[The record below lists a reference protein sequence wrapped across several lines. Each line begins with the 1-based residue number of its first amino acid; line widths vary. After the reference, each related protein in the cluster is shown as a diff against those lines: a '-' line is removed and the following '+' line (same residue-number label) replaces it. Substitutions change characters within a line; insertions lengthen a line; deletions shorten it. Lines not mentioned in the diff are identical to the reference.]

1 MSNNLQVRFSR
12 DGDQFHYLWA
22 ARRCLRLLSE
32 KDGLTAITIE
42 SSSPQEI
49 ENGGAVG
56 AGEEHIDVAE
66 YYGSEA
72 LKHATRVRYIQLKH
86 STKNPTQPWPPSGLE
101 KTIRG
106 FYERYQKFEKRR
118 AEDGFTTPVE
128 FCFISNR
135 PINTSF
141 MEAIEDAASGNASRH
156 PNTLRKL
163 EEFTSLSGEKLSA
176 FSKLLSLQGETDGYQ
191 LQRAD
196 LARETNA
203 YLPGND
209 VGAPIQL
216 KELVTRKALSESAS
230 NPRITKM
237 DVLRVLEVGE
247 QNLFPAPSRIDT
259 LHAAVPRSQE
269 SDLVAQIVGANTP
282 VILHAHGGVGK
293 SVLSQRISLHL
304 PEGSTAVVYDCFGN
318 GEYRRPGSPRHRHK
332 DALVQ
337 IANELAGLGLCD
349 LLIPSSNADKTDYLR
364 AFAHRL
370 QQCVVAVRS
379 KNAQALLCVVVDAA
393 DNAELAA
400 KEFGSERSFARDLL
414 REAMPDGFR
423 LVVLCRTERQGL
435 LDPPASILRL
445 ELEPFSRHE
454 TASFLRKA
462 HADASDSDVDE
473 FHRLTSQNPRVQAT
487 ALDQNIPLP
496 HVLSL
501 LGPSPTTVDDTI
513 AALLQRAVD
522 DLRETAGSVEQQK
535 IDAICSALATLR
547 PFVPVNVLASVSGV
561 EDAAIRS
568 FASDLGRPLL
578 ILQDAVQF
586 RDEPVETWFREHFK
600 PSGEQLSEFIE
611 RLQPLAGKSAYVA
624 STLPQ
629 LMLEAGQLR
638 ELIDLALSSSLLPS
652 NLIERRDVELNRLQF
667 ALKASLQAERFPAA
681 AKLALKAAQE
691 TTGNT
696 RWRVLLRDNTDL
708 AAKFLEPGRIQEIVS
723 RRMFDNK
730 EEITEGTSNKTW
742 TGSHHAYEASLL
754 SYHSDFRGDAR
765 SRLRSAYDWL
775 KNWNRLPEEERKRE
789 RVTNQDIAEMALAHF
804 NIHGPER
811 CAAELRRWKPRRVS
825 YRAGCIVA
833 QRLIDQKRHDD
844 LDRLAFASTNNAYL
858 LLAINLELRSVH
870 RQAPEKTVERALRL
884 VSSKH
889 VRVKES
895 DFRDRQCMLPPITA
909 LVESAAVNQ
918 LKTNSV
924 LASVLGRYLP
934 ETPLRGWASPHSDQ
948 RSPLLRAYALKAA
961 LKGQD
966 LQPIDLAHQE
976 LREELAG
983 MENSQASPELRE
995 LEKRIGALLTLHKLS
1010 AADLLAPKKTPALA
1024 AAISE
1029 ACREPGMVPG
1039 GERSDSANEIAEI
1052 RFDILTRRDPTDE
1065 IALEEFNAWIEGLRR
1080 PLYVPTW
1087 TRLARLA
1094 IHTLNCESLAYE
1106 FIQRAFQLAK
1116 DARED
1121 ADSIAQMYVE
1131 LARTILAMDESE
1143 AKEYF
1148 NKAIEVTSKIGDE
1161 IIDRWSAILDLSDRA
1176 ANPDRPCA
1184 KTAYRLARRTELA
1197 YQYVY
1202 KQDYLQLD
1210 GVIRA
1215 ITALCPS
1222 SCFAIL
1228 SRWQD
1233 RKFGESKRFLARAV
1247 DFLLD
1252 QRLMDPKTVAAFA
1265 GFRAHW
1271 EYGGLMQRMLA
1282 ACSSRSDRKQMLNF
1296 VFRYIRLD
1304 DQSESTWKHLK
1315 QVAVENNLSIPEI
1328 DPLIEHA
1335 RRRNSTAHNTNGR
1348 HGDGG
1353 SRKNGNGEINWE
1365 AVFVGLEL
1373 STPNGL
1379 SHAYANFRSNRPPFD
1394 HEEFF
1399 SELFK
1404 RIPADKAVQVI
1415 RAFSKVAEFD
1425 GYKFERFLGQMPE
1438 DWRQRQ
1444 AVKSSLADT
1453 TRILCRRYCMEIS
1466 KVRYWQKGYWPVPI
1480 QLAAELSG
1488 ISEAELIRDV
1498 IAAIGESTEIASAG
1512 RLFTLVG
1519 LLTSHLSHDEALDA
1533 LNFGLDLFNE
1543 ALDESDGDG
1552 PWNAAL
1558 APPSDINTAIAG
1570 YIWAALSA
1578 PQGHLRWEAAHVVRG
1593 LCVLNRKAVLD
1604 RLIEF
1609 ARNGTNGPFAD
1620 SSLHFYH
1627 RHGRQ
1632 WLMIALSRAAIENPA
1647 VLAPYWDFFIRFALK
1662 DEPHVV
1668 IRHFAAKAALALVN
1682 NGNISLDGDR
1692 QVSSMLASVNDSKL
1706 PTVSSPR
1713 HRSAPAD
1720 SSEWSEARRFR
1731 FHSDMTWY
1739 WFGPLAENFARS
1751 VPYIECEMEKT
1762 ICDDW
1767 HFSQNG
1773 DWKSDERHRRN
1784 IFLDRETWHSHGSY
1798 PKTDDLRFYLGYHA
1812 MMVVAGKQLETVPR
1826 HQDPQE
1832 PENEFSRWLGRHL
1845 LSRDDGYW
1853 LADRR
1858 DPEPLE
1864 WPSWK
1869 DEKQEENWRSSV
1881 KQADFGRVLGIDGN
1895 RRTVCGYWQAVS
1907 GRREERVYIAS
1918 ALVASD
1924 RSLALLRALQTATN
1938 PRDYRIPDAGDR
1950 LEIDDSG
1957 FRLKGWVENADS
1969 EKGRDEVDPWAGA
1982 IQYPPLKPA
1991 AFVRDLL
1998 QLKEDTA
2005 CRVWRTETEGVRK
2018 EVLWSQIWG
2027 SGESTDSWY
2036 YETEG
2041 EHGKR
2046 LQASHDFIVELLGK
2060 VKMDLILEVQIERRL
2075 LRRRD
2080 DRSGYES
2087 PGYLPPDHKIFL
2099 LRNDGRTHSI

>member
-1 MSNNLQVRFSR
+1 M
-12 DGDQFHYLWA
+12 
-22 ARRCLRLLSE
+22 
-32 KDGLTAITIE
+32 
-42 SSSPQEI
+42 
-49 ENGGAVG
+49 
-56 AGEEHIDVAE
+56 
-66 YYGSEA
+66 
-72 LKHATRVRYIQLKH
+72 
-86 STKNPTQPWPPSGLE
+86 
-101 KTIRG
+101 
-106 FYERYQKFEKRR
+106 
-118 AEDGFTTPVE
+118 
-128 FCFISNR
+128 
-135 PINTSF
+135 
-141 MEAIEDAASGNASRH
+141 
-156 PNTLRKL
+156 
-163 EEFTSLSGEKLSA
+163 
-176 FSKLLSLQGETDGYQ
+176 
-191 LQRAD
+191 
-196 LARETNA
+196 
-203 YLPGND
+203 
-209 VGAPIQL
+209 
-216 KELVTRKALSESAS
+216 
-230 NPRITKM
+230 
-237 DVLRVLEVGE
+237 
-247 QNLFPAPSRIDT
+247 
-259 LHAAVPRSQE
+259 
-269 SDLVAQIVGANTP
+269 
-282 VILHAHGGVGK
+282 
-293 SVLSQRISLHL
+293 
-304 PEGSTAVVYDCFGN
+304 
-318 GEYRRPGSPRHRHK
+318 
-332 DALVQ
+332 
-337 IANELAGLGLCD
+337 
-349 LLIPSSNADKTDYLR
+349 
-364 AFAHRL
+364 
-370 QQCVVAVRS
+370 
-379 KNAQALLCVVVDAA
+379 
-393 DNAELAA
+393 
-400 KEFGSERSFARDLL
+400 
-414 REAMPDGFR
+414 
-423 LVVLCRTERQGL
+423 
-435 LDPPASILRL
+435 
-445 ELEPFSRHE
+445 
-454 TASFLRKA
+454 
-462 HADASDSDVDE
+462 
-473 FHRLTSQNPRVQAT
+473 
-487 ALDQNIPLP
+487 
-496 HVLSL
+496 
-501 LGPSPTTVDDTI
+501 
-513 AALLQRAVD
+513 
-522 DLRETAGSVEQQK
+522 RETAGSVEQQK

-578 ILQDAVQF
+578 ILEDAVQF

-696 RWRVLLRDNTDL
+696 RWRALLRDNTDL

-730 EEITEGTSNKTW
+730 DGIAEGTSDKAW
-742 TGSHHAYEASLL
+742 TGSHHVYEASLL
-754 SYHSDFRGDAR
+754 SYHPDFRGDAR
-765 SRLRSAYDWL
+765 SRLRTAYDWL
-775 KNWNRLPEEERKRE
+775 KSWSCLPEEERKRE
-789 RVTNQDIAEMALAHF
+789 QITNQDIAEIGLAHF

-844 LDRLAFASTNNAYL
+844 LDRLAFAATNNIYL

-909 LVESAAVNQ
+909 LVESAAVYQ
-918 LKTNSV
+918 LKTNNV

-934 ETPLRGWASPHSDQ
+934 ETPPRGWASPHSGQ
-948 RSPLLRAYALKAA
+948 RSPLLRAYALRAA

-966 LQPIDLAHQE
+966 LQPLDLAHQE

-983 MENSQASPELRE
+983 MENSQASPDLKE
-995 LEKRIGALLTLHKLS
+995 LEKRIGALLTLHKLW

-1024 AAISE
+1024 AAIAE
-1029 ACREPGMVPG
+1029 ACREPSMVPG
-1039 GERSDSANEIAEI
+1039 GERSDTANEIAEI
-1052 RFDILTRRDPTDE
+1052 QFDILTRRNATDE
-1065 IALEEFNAWIEGLRR
+1065 IALEEFNAWIEGLKR

-1094 IHTLNCESLAYE
+1094 IHTVNCEHLAYE
-1106 FIQRAFQLAK
+1106 FIQRAFQLVK

-1143 AKEYF
+1143 AKEFF

-1176 ANPDRPCA
+1176 ANPDRPCSE
-1184 KTAYRLARRTELA
+1184 TAYRLARRAELA
-1197 YQYVY
+1197 YHHVY
-1202 KQDYLQLD
+1202 RDKHFLWDHT
-1210 GVIRA
+1210 VEA
-1215 ITALCPS
+1215 IAAMCPS

-1228 SRWQD
+1228 SRWRD
-1233 RKFGESKRFLARAV
+1233 RNFGASE
-1247 DFLLD
+1247 
-1252 QRLMDPKTVAAFA
+1252 RLIGYVNDYLRRRRIMDPKTAAAFF

-1271 EYGGLMQRMLA
+1271 DYGSYMGMVLA
-1282 ACSSRSDRKQMLNF
+1282 ACPSNSDREEALNF
-1296 VFRYIRLD
+1296 VLRFMRLD

-1315 QVAVENNLSIPEI
+1315 QIALEHSLAIPEI
-1328 DPLIEHA
+1328 DRLIELA
-1335 RRRNSTAHNTNGR
+1335 KRRGATAHDATGSDR
-1348 HGDGG
+1348 KRGARSDGNNEL
-1353 SRKNGNGEINWE
+1353 KWDT
-1365 AVFVGLEL
+1365 VFLGLAL
-1373 STPNGL
+1373 HTSNGL
-1379 SHAYANFRSNRPPFD
+1379 SGAYANFKSNEPPFYP
-1394 HEEFF
+1394 EKFF

-1404 RIPADKAVQVI
+1404 RIPSVNAAQVI
-1415 RAFSKVAEFD
+1415 RAFPNVAQFS
-1425 GYKFERFLGQMPE
+1425 GYDFERFLEQMPKE
-1438 DWRQRQ
+1438 WTRRQ
-1444 AVKSSLADT
+1444 AVKSSIADT
-1453 TRILCRRYCMEIS
+1453 TRILCRRYCMEIIRD
-1466 KVRYWQKGYWPVPI
+1466 RYWQFIYWPLPI
-1480 QLAAELSG
+1480 HLACKLSG
-1488 ISEAELIRDV
+1488 TLETDLTLDV
-1498 IAAIGESTEIASAG
+1498 ITAIGKRTGTLDAR

-1519 LLTSHLSHDEALDA
+1519 LLASHLSHDEALDA
-1533 LNFGLDLFNE
+1533 LNFGLDLFND
-1543 ALDESDGDG
+1543 ALEENDGDG
-1552 PWNAAL
+1552 PWTATL

-1578 PQGHLRWEAAHVVRG
+1578 PQGDLRWEAAHVVRS
-1593 LCVLNRKAVLD
+1593 LCELNRKTVLD
-1604 RLIEF
+1604 SLIEF
-1609 ARNGTNGPFAD
+1609 AKNGTGGPFAD
-1620 SSLHFYH
+1620 SGLHFYH

-1632 WLMIALSRAAIENPA
+1632 WLMIALAHAAIENPA
-1647 VLAPYWDFFIRFALK
+1647 VLAPYWDFFVHFALK

-1668 IRHFAAKAALALVN
+1668 IRHFAAKTALALFQS
-1682 NGNISLDGDR
+1682 GNINVEGKEEITTKL
-1692 QVSSMLASVNDSKL
+1692 VSVNDSKF
-1706 PTVSSPR
+1706 PTVSSPW
-1713 HRSAPAD
+1713 HRRAPVD
-1720 SSEWSEARRFR
+1720 SREWSEASRLHFDY
-1731 FHSDMTWY
+1731 DMTRY
-1739 WFGPLAENFARS
+1739 WFESLARNFAQS

-1762 ICDDW
+1762 ICDEW

-1784 IFLDRETWHSHGSY
+1784 IFQDRETWHSHGSY

-1858 DPEPLE
+1858 DPDPLE

-1907 GRREERVYIAS
+1907 GRREERVHIAS

-1938 PRDYRIPDAGDR
+1938 PRDYRIPEAGDR
-1950 LEIDDSG
+1950 LEIDDSD

-1969 EKGRDEVDPWAGA
+1969 ETGRDEVDPWAGA

-2005 CRVWRTETEGVRK
+2005 CRVWRTETEGARK

-2099 LRNDGRTHSI
+2099 LTDDGRTYSL